1 MYRGQTARWA
11 VEVAGTGKEKQKWRG
26 LILHGGL
33 SFRHCFGVVSSAWL
47 VPFALAHRY
56 VAHLPAEVRAGKE
69 AGRLKVRQDLA
80 TAGQVSLDRFSDSRR
95 DPEDDTIRAWT
106 MQAQRA
112 WAAESTDRSAELV
125 TGRLDH
131 MKLLSAQKPKSL
143 RVVHTRSRTFYAA
156 VLDPSSNTALGLPF
170 CEASAVVSQDGTTL
184 SRLRIP
190 MAGVVCDNLL
200 HYIEVRSRGEAY
212 WMSGIFNSPVFERRV
227 MKQARGEPPGIYTI
241 PQKVLSELKLVFDST
256 NKDHIRVAQ
265 LAATLERKMGQSIR
279 DYLGTEK
286 GVPLPMVDD
295 TDRGPDIPVTISSA
309 LLARLDAKAEL
320 SELNGLVGSLVAR
333 GGR

>member
-1 MYRGQTARWA
+1 
-11 VEVAGTGKEKQKWRG
+11 
-26 LILHGGL
+26 
-33 SFRHCFGVVSSAWL
+33 
-47 VPFALAHRY
+47 
-56 VAHLPAEVRAGKE
+56 
-69 AGRLKVRQDLA
+69 
-80 TAGQVSLDRFSDSRR
+80 
-95 DPEDDTIRAWT
+95 
-106 MQAQRA
+106 
-112 WAAESTDRSAELV
+112 
-125 TGRLDH
+125 
-131 MKLLSAQKPKSL
+131 
-143 RVVHTRSRTFYAA
+143 
-156 VLDPSSNTALGLPF
+156 
-170 CEASAVVSQDGTTL
+170 
-184 SRLRIP
+184 
-190 MAGVVCDNLL
+190 
-200 HYIEVRSRGEAY
+200 
-212 WMSGIFNSPVFERRV
+212 